1 MSGNP
6 YFVPSFSNRPTSSD
20 VLGGPY
26 NGYSPVQTINAF
38 NNSDQVM
45 ARKVLTKSWNGSYA
59 TGTVNG
65 RNRVTTPFRAVN
77 NLGDFLGR
85 QNYIC
90 GGPNQVN
97 ANKPGWKG
105 HIGSIISQCDGTGI
119 PSSTCNVKFVP
130 DSSDYIKFKKLRALN
145 KNYND
150 MKQGGDQSHASYTHK
165 MAVFYGQ
172 SG

>member
-6 YFVPSFSNRPTSSD
+6 YFVPSFANRPRSSA

-38 NNSDQVM
+38 KNSDQVM
-45 ARKVLTKSWNGSYA
+45 ARKVLTKSWNGPYA

-85 QNYIC
+85 QNYMC
-90 GGPNQVN
+90 GGPAQVH
-97 ANKPGWKG
+97 ADKPGYKSR
-105 HIGSIISQCDGTGI
+105 IGSIINNCDNSGI
-119 PSSTCNVKFVP
+119 APSSCNVKFVP
-130 DSSDYIKFKKLRALN
+130 DSSDYIKFKKLSALN

-150 MKQGGDQSHASYTHK
+150 LKYGGDQSNASYTSRK
-165 MAVFYGQ
+165 FNF
-172 SG
+172 